1 MLLRQKNSN
10 WFDCEKT
17 WCCKWENMR
26 KPTCPHTFFLL
37 SNHIHQKFKMPLIHL
52 LIECI
57 LCLCKRKESPQESPP
72 EDDET
77 IELWKSL
84 AASLKL
90 PDSANTKSESIE
102 CATLFGKVVT
112 YSLLQHD
119 PKKWCYLR
127 KKVMC
132 FMITN
137 NVSQIVILLTQTT
150 HPI

>member
-1 MLLRQKNSN
+1 
-10 WFDCEKT
+10 
-17 WCCKWENMR
+17 MR

-52 LIECI
+52 LIECTF
-57 LCLCKRKESPQESPP
+57 CLCKRKESPQESPP

-90 PDSANTKSESIE
+90 PDNANTKSESIE

-119 PKKWCYLR
+119 PKEWCYLR